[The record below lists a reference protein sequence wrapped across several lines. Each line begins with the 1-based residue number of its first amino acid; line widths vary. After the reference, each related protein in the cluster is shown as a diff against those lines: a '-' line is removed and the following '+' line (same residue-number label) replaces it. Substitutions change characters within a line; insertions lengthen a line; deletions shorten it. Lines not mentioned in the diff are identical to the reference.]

1 MYACDEISA
10 CLGHKHAEIEALLAL
25 VVSDGPRAAVV
36 DREKTWPSSAAL
48 VVIDGVEHE
57 LGLLLW
63 MLLVGVGVGIH
74 GHAADRHR
82 RTAVVAAAAGDVER
96 NLLCRR
102 RRTRG
107 WVARSIGFDFES
119 ILVKKK
125 EVQCARARGNYVLV
139 HVRGRGTRTGAGLLF
154 CYSSLMQVG
163 LYQRRPWNNV
173 T

>member
-1 MYACDEISA
+1 MRSVRAWGISMQ
-10 CLGHKHAEIEALLAL
+10 K
-25 VVSDGPRAAVV
+25 SR
-36 DREKTWPSSAAL
+36 RFSRSSSPTARGRRWWIGRRPGRRRRRSSSSTAWNTNW
-48 VVIDGVEHE
+48 GSCP
-57 LGLLLW
+57 W

-82 RTAVVAAAAGDVER
+82 RTAVVVVAAGDVER